1 MDSESDIRCQRM
13 YLELDARI
21 ARLEQRSDMEREWRL
36 ASEQRR
42 IRLWQPAICAV
53 LAIFAAA
60 TLLPLLFQAAET
72 KRARA
77 DHAPNVSY
85 FNALIDARL
94 AERLPQAS
102 GRTVLAPADERKL
115 ATLILFQ
122 TWLANQPSPPSAPA
136 PSANGRLVSLPL
148 GSGRTM
154 ASLIDTFVKGLTGT
168 GMVLAGE
175 ADEVKSALIDALGE
189 IGVNTA
195 ADATGAIR
203 DVAVHGTK
211 RLIDKMLGADASVAG
226 AAGGYQTTDSL
237 GGSAFAAA
245 GGFPGQLHI
254 YCSPPSPP
262 RTTSPPR
269 TQPVVGN
276 RTPPVCKPPKHQD
289 AKQEAEE
296 GSDSP

>member
-1 MDSESDIRCQRM
+1 MDSELEFLYRKMR
-13 YLELDARI
+13 LELDARI
-21 ARLEQRSDMEREWRL
+21 TLLEQRSDMEREWRL

-42 IRLWQPAICAV
+42 IRLWQPAVWAV

-60 TLLPLLFQAAET
+60 TLLPLFFQAAET

-77 DHAPNVSY
+77 DHASNVTY

-102 GRTVLAPADERKL
+102 APTVLAPADERKL

-122 TWLANQPSPPSAPA
+122 TWLANQPSPPPAPA
-136 PSANGRLVSLPL
+136 PSANGKLVSLPL
-148 GSGRTM
+148 GSGGTM

-175 ADEVKSALIDALGE
+175 ADEVKSALIDALSE

-211 RLIDKMLGADASVAG
+211 RLIDKMLGADASAAG

-262 RTTSPPR
+262 RTTPPPR
-269 TQPVVGN
+269 TQPVVRN
-276 RTPPVCKPPKHQD
+276 RTPPGCVPPKHQEP
-289 AKQEAEE
+289 KQEAEE